1 MSPFA
6 HSLAVGAVR
15 ATGAAPMHV
24 LRRRFPTSSL
34 PSGTH
39 ELLSADG
46 LTVFRGS
53 WRGVR
58 IFVPDARRPELSDPR
73 PSQIRAA
80 ARNHFP
86 GRRTSLA
93 GHLRCR
99 GAQERGRRGARART
113 GPGTAIRSDRRPA
126 VAQAP
131 ARAPDHVARCR
142 AGGGRHRR
150 DDGFAAGHRSDGA
163 AVHRPR
169 RCRRGGAPG
178 LPGGVADF
186 CARASVR
193 ALYRQRCKRRSGRG
207 DRCGARRRGGSRRNS
222 KADLCRR
229 QFCESQRRYA
239 DPPAPIAASANRCR
253 TQGLR
258 ARRRSVRRASLVRHQ
273 RRARDCALPGGAG

>member
-1 MSPFA
+1 MIPTPAEVNGPTRLAEPGLALLPKAGRIIESSCLVYPFER
-6 HSLAVGAVR
+6 LIGED
-15 ATGAAPMHV
+15 V

-99 GAQERGRRGARART
+99 GAQERGRRGALART
-113 GPGTAIRSDRRPA
+113 GPGTA
-126 VAQAP
+126 
-131 ARAPDHVARCR
+131 
-142 AGGGRHRR
+142 
-150 DDGFAAGHRSDGA
+150 
-163 AVHRPR
+163 
-169 RCRRGGAPG
+169 
-178 LPGGVADF
+178 
-186 CARASVR
+186 
-193 ALYRQRCKRRSGRG
+193 
-207 DRCGARRRGGSRRNS
+207 
-222 KADLCRR
+222 
-229 QFCESQRRYA
+229 
-239 DPPAPIAASANRCR
+239 
-253 TQGLR
+253 
-258 ARRRSVRRASLVRHQ
+258 
-273 RRARDCALPGGAG
+273 